1 MIKGSLIWTC
11 IHLLSNVKV
20 ILATC
25 YLSPSPNR
33 VFCITVI
40 LLQFNDIAA
49 DLQLHYHV
57 ITKLLKQ
64 PAPRPRP
71 LFRGCG
77 QLPQGCLML
86 CAHSSLRATKYL
98 GGRGLR
104 SWITSKGKDW
114 IFYSC
119 YSISGSNK
127 DHWNAETDN
136 RGIFLHTHPPCA
148 VASFACRKPCFAL
161 LPHSTGRE
169 SILVRSLLA
178 HRKRWPVNAALGCH
192 TNTVRAVRVPELV
205 LLLCYHWYWAALT
218 AAWKFWWSHAQ
229 PVQEISTVWY
239 QTVPQS
245 RIPKHECF
253 RSYSNMS

>member
-11 IHLLSNVKV
+11 IHLLSSVKV

-25 YLSPSPNR
+25 YLSPSPNW

-64 PAPRPRP
+64 PALHPRP

-127 DHWNAETDN
+127 DHWSAETDN
-136 RGIFLHTHPPCA
+136 GNLPPYPPTLC
-148 VASFACRKPCFAL
+148 SC
-161 LPHSTGRE
+161 
-169 SILVRSLLA
+169 
-178 HRKRWPVNAALGCH
+178 
-192 TNTVRAVRVPELV
+192 
-205 LLLCYHWYWAALT
+205 LLCM
-218 AAWKFWWSHAQ
+218 
-229 PVQEISTVWY
+229 
-239 QTVPQS
+239 
-245 RIPKHECF
+245 PKTKLCSPPTQHREGKHPCKITPCP
-253 RSYSNMS
+253 